1 MMRKSRR
8 KQKGGNHHR
17 TKKRNKFIKL
27 NCSPDA
33 NGHSFS
39 CYSKEDLKI
48 LKDTWNT
55 KNPHAPIKSNDC
67 KLIWKMLKFYLKRK
81 CDKESCWT
89 KSIVDDHT
97 ERKHLL
103 DSFSP
108 QSPLIWKKN
117 PNEWLS
123 SVEIINV
130 MKQYEN
136 AYKCFKFIGPS
147 PIDFDDPKSY
157 GSCVWEDLCKFNL
170 QNHINKNKFKIGI
183 IFNTDPHYKDGEHW
197 ISLFI
202 NCKKKLIF
210 FFDSV
215 GSKPPP
221 EIMKFVRKIQDQ
233 GRSLK
238 KPIEFTYDENHPFEH
253 QKKNTECGVYS
264 LYFIVHMLKDK
275 LGKDY
280 LKTKNLPDEYIQQF
294 RKIYFNEDL

>member
-1 MMRKSRR
+1 MMRKSKKKIR
-8 KQKGGNHHR
+8 GGNNK
-17 TKKRNKFIKL
+17 TKKRTKFIKL
-27 NCSPDA
+27 NCSPDS

-39 CYSKEDLKI
+39 CYSKDDLYL
-48 LKDTWNT
+48 LKNIWNNN
-55 KNPHAPIKSNDC
+55 NPHAKIKTSDP
-67 KLIWKMLKFYLKRK
+67 KEIWKMLKFYLKRK
-81 CDKESCWT
+81 CDKESCWA
-89 KSIVDDHT
+89 KSLALDNGQK
-97 ERKHLL
+97 KHLL

-130 MKQYEN
+130 MKQYEK

-147 PIDFDDPKSY
+147 PIDFDNTRSY

-170 QNHINKNKFKIGI
+170 QNHINKNKNKIGI

-215 GSKPPP
+215 GNKPPE
-221 EIMKFVRKIQDQ
+221 EILKLVRKIQDQ
-233 GRSLK
+233 GRTLK
-238 KPIEFTYDENHPFEH
+238 KPIEFQYDENHPFEH
-253 QKKNTECGVYS
+253 QMKDTECGVYS
-264 LYFIVHMLKDK
+264 LYFLVHMLKDK
-275 LGKDY
+275 LHKDY
-280 LKTKNLPDEYIQQF
+280 LKTKKLPDEYIEKF
-294 RKIYFNEDL
+294 RKIYFNPDL